1 MKWKA
6 FKSVNALIV
15 SFVLAGLLI
24 GILVAAQFQSS
35 VAANSY
41 LVDEL
46 NAQKELLTSFDE
58 DRLNLKNRIADLRQK
73 IEENRQKLALSAD
86 QAKLETLDQLKETLG
101 LTKLRGPGVRLVLS
115 EGKAEKADSN
125 ANLIHAADLRDLVNL
140 LRTAKVAGLS
150 INGQRLTPTSTI
162 NAIGSDILVNK
173 VKVVAPFEINVV
185 GDTELI
191 ANRLSDQQ
199 AFPDLYDRIKKKEVD
214 FDVEKLDQ
222 VVLPIYDGDYL
233 LKYAQNGQA

>member
-46 NAQKELLTSFDE
+46 NAQTDLLASFDK
-58 DRLNLKNRIADLRQK
+58 DRVDLKNTIAELRQK
-73 IEENRQKLALSAD
+73 IEDNRQKLALTAD
-86 QAKLETLDQLKETLG
+86 GAKLEILDQLKQKLG
-101 LTKLRGPGVRLVLS
+101 LTKLRGAGLHIILTDGEV
-115 EGKAEKADSN
+115 KKTDSN

-140 LRTAKVAGLS
+140 LHTAHVDGIAINNQRVAL
-150 INGQRLTPTSTI
+150 NSTI
-162 NAIGSDILVNK
+162 NAIGNEVLVNK
-173 VKVVAPFEINVV
+173 VKVVAPFVIEVV
-185 GDTELI
+185 GDSELI
-191 ANRLSDQQ
+191 ANRLSDQH
-199 AFPDLYDRIKKKEVD
+199 AYPDLYDRIKNKEVS
-214 FDVEKLDQ
+214 FQVTKLNE
-222 VVLPIYDGDYL
+222 VALPVYDGDYL
-233 LKYAQNGQA
+233 LKYAQNGQK